1 MTKQPIKPG
10 SNWPRIAAI
19 ASLCVLCG
27 GFIAAG
33 QLFSG
38 SGSKA
43 GPGTAGSGS
52 KSASDTETQIKQART
67 KDMEALNDPKL
78 SKVTFGGGCFWC
90 TEAVFRELRG
100 VQGVWSGYSGGKV
113 DNPSYREVT
122 SGLTGHAE
130 VIHIAYD
137 PKQVSFETLLEVFFK
152 THDPTTLNRQGA
164 DTGTQYRSAVF
175 FHDEEQ
181 QKVAEQIKKKLDAS
195 GAFGSPIVT
204 EITKFE
210 KFYPAE
216 EYHQDYFKL
225 NSEQGYCRAVIQPK
239 MEKFRKVFAD
249 KLKGKEDAVTT
260 ENTSQAENVDWKKV
274 DWKSKLTEEQFY
286 VTRKEGTERPFKN
299 EYWDNKREG
308 IYNCVCCGLPLFE
321 SDTKYKSGTGWP
333 SFYKPINK
341 QNVGEREDR
350 KLFGTRTEV
359 HCARCE
365 AHLGH
370 VFTDGPEPTGLRYCM
385 NSAALKFADEQKADE
400 KQKEASQE
408 GK

>member
-1 MTKQPIKPG
+1 MTQPTNPG
-10 SNWPRIAAI
+10 SNGLRIAAI

-38 SGSKA
+38 SGTKA
-43 GPGTAGSGS
+43 GTGDTPPSGT
-52 KSASDTETQIKQART
+52 KSQINSARA
-67 KDMEALNDPKL
+67 KDMDALNDPKL
-78 SKVTFGGGCFWC
+78 SKATFGGGCFWC

-100 VQGVWSGYSGGKV
+100 VKGVWSGYSGGKV

-137 PKQVSFETLLEVFFK
+137 PKQVNFETLLEVFFK

-181 QKVAEQIKKKLDAS
+181 QETAEQIKKKLDAS
-195 GAFGSPIVT
+195 GAFGDEIVT

-210 KFYPAE
+210 KFFPAE
-216 EYHQDYFKL
+216 EYHQDYFNL
-225 NSEQGYCRAVIQPK
+225 NPDQGYCRAVIQPK

-249 KLKGKEDAVTT
+249 KLKGEEDEV
-260 ENTSQAENVDWKKV
+260 SAENPTNPEDVDWKNV

-286 VTRKEGTERPFKN
+286 VTRKEGTEKPFKN
-299 EYWDNKREG
+299 KYWDNKQEG
-308 IYNCVCCGLPLFE
+308 TYNCVCCGLPLFE

-333 SFYKPINK
+333 SFYKPIDK
-341 QNVGEREDR
+341 KNVGEREDR

-385 NSAALKFADEQKADE
+385 NSASLKFEDE
-400 KQKEASQE
+400 KQTAEEKKKAAQE
-408 GK
+408 